1 MLRMIWA
8 FVRTILIPA
17 AVVWFVC
24 SLGCVWYFKVF
35 MILFVI
41 NSVINDYR
49 IGYWGNKLKARINLG
64 RW

>member
-8 FVRTILIPA
+8 VARTIVIPA
-17 AVVWFVC
+17 ALVWLVC
-24 SLGCVWYFKVF
+24 SLGCAWYFKVF

-49 IGYWGNKLKARINLG
+49 IGYWRNELKTRIHLG